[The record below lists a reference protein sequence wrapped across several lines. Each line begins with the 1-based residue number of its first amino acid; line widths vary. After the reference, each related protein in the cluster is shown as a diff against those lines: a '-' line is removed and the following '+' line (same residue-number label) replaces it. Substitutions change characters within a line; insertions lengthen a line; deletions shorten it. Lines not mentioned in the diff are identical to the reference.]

1 MLIDGVQ
8 YSQVDLIKKITVA
21 DSCVTNSNKLGTGNG
36 EAKLYV
42 GNESQELRE
51 FFGPAGFTVNC
62 FFLREELKSF
72 LSGLEPEYKFP
83 KLNYRQKTDLPRLF
97 NERLAGLDKFPEIIR
112 FSIFDTEVTPP
123 RVYINS
129 RDPGYK
135 IMRQLSL
142 PNLSY
147 ISVIK
152 LISPSSEPLFYM
164 RLFSDF
170 SEEFGEITHP
180 EIIRQEEAE
189 INNSEAEPTQKL
201 QLIKSRIG
209 QGKFRE
215 DLLSECPFCPIT
227 MVGED
232 RLLIASHIKPWAV
245 SNAQEKLDPKNGF
258 MFTPT
263 IDKLFDKGFITFGND
278 KKIKLTP
285 WISNVTFSR
294 LNLVAN
300 KTIEHLP
307 ITGREEYLQYHREN
321 IFKGSI

>member
-8 YSQVDLIKKITVA
+8 YTQVDFIEKITVA

-42 GNESQELRE
+42 GNESLGLRN
-51 FFGPAGFTVNC
+51 FFGPKGFAVDC
-62 FFLREELKSF
+62 FFIREELKSF
-72 LSGLEPEYKFP
+72 LTGLQPEYKFP
-83 KLNYRQKTDLPRLF
+83 KLNYRQKIDLPELF
-97 NERLAGLDKFPEIIR
+97 DRRLASLTKFPEIIK
-112 FSIFDTEVTPP
+112 FSIFDTQVTPP

-129 RDPGYK
+129 KDSGYK
-135 IMRQLSL
+135 LMRQISL

-152 LISPSSEPLFYM
+152 LASKSGKILFYM

-170 SEEFGEITHP
+170 SEEFGEISHP
-180 EIIRQEEAE
+180 ELIRQSEEK
-189 INNSEAEPTQKL
+189 INNSQETVTQKL

-209 QGKFRE
+209 QGKFR
-215 DLLSECPFCPIT
+215 DGLLKECPFCPIT

-232 RLLIASHIKPWAV
+232 RLLIASHIKPWV
-245 SNAQEKLDPKNGF
+245 DSNAEEKLDSKNGF

-263 IDKLFDKGFITFGND
+263 IDRLFDKGFITFDND

-307 ITGREEYLQYHREN
+307 IKGREEYLQYHREN